1 MKILIL
7 IICCLTLLPLTAN
20 AYQTRNAQGVIVDSE
35 SDYVAR
41 DAYGVQ
47 VDSKSDYTARDAYGV
62 QVNSKSDYT
71 ARDAYGVQ
79 VRHEAEKAPDMID
92 PPPFVRSS
100 DEEPGWGEEDQDE

>member
-1 MKILIL
+1 MKKLIL
-7 IICCLTLLPLTAN
+7 VIGFLMLVPLTAN

-35 SDYVAR
+35 SDYTAR

-92 PPPFVRSS
+92 PSLSAHSS